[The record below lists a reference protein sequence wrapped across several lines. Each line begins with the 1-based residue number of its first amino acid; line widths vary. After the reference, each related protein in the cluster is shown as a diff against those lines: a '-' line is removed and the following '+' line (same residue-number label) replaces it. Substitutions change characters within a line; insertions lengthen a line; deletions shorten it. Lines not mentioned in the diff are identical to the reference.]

1 MTKTHK
7 EQREQILE
15 TIVEDDL
22 DGVVVEDDDTVLAKW
37 DREDKTVKIVGTDS
51 SYKILPDEDRVW
63 DFELVSD
70 AVRKRHPELRPED
83 LEERY
88 EDNPLIN
95 VRGSNPEIRGNLIN
109 FRETN
114 GHIKLRT
121 DYDPSSVIE
130 VYRLLSNRSIRLD
143 VEHGYVQYIQVYNHE
158 NVPFEAVVDEL
169 RSKYMSV
176 ERNRTDYNLGDL

>member
-1 MTKTHK
+1 MSETVK
-7 EQREQILE
+7 EEREQILE
-15 TIVEDDL
+15 TIVDDDL

-88 EDNPLIN
+88 QDNPLIN
-95 VRGSNPEIRGNLIN
+95 VRGSNPEVSGNLIN
-109 FRETN
+109 FRETD
-114 GHIKLRT
+114 GHIKLRS

-130 VYRLLSNRSIRLD
+130 VYRGSTTSIRLD
-143 VEHGYVQYIQVYNHE
+143 VENGYVQYIQMYNHSD
-158 NVPFEAVVDEL
+158 VPFEAVVDEL
-169 RSKYMSV
+169 RSTGMSV
-176 ERNRTDYNLGDL
+176 ERNQTNYNLGDQ

>member
-1 MTKTHK
+1 MSETVK
-7 EQREQILE
+7 EEREQILE
-15 TIVEDDL
+15 TVVEDDL

-95 VRGSNPEIRGNLIN
+95 VCGSNPAVRGNLIN

-114 GHIKLRT
+114 GHIKLRS

-130 VYRLLSNRSIRLD
+130 VYRLSSRSIRLD
-143 VEHGYVQYIQVYNHE
+143 AEYGYVQYIQVYNHE
-158 NVPFEAVVDEL
+158 DVPFEAVVDEL
-169 RSKYMSV
+169 RSTGMSV
-176 ERNRTDYNLGDL
+176 ERNRTNFNLGDQ